1 MEYQVEEVHHI
12 ILIDAAEIANRMA
25 AQEQGIEKAGI
36 VPTED
41 RMSFVSGEIFR
52 PDPGRSRKGGLCLS
66 IDPFVF
72 DAYPEPM
79 QTRLRE
85 IGREAM
91 KEALVKN
98 QFQLVGLMLGEAR
111 QGRNYFDRFIL
122 ENQQTRIF

>member
-1 MEYQVEEVHHI
+1 
-12 ILIDAAEIANRMA
+12 
-25 AQEQGIEKAGI
+25 
-36 VPTED
+36 
-41 RMSFVSGEIFR
+41 
-52 PDPGRSRKGGLCLS
+52 
-66 IDPFVF
+66 
-72 DAYPEPM
+72 
-79 QTRLRE
+79 LRE